1 MDPSC
6 PVQQPDSDTQPQRTR
21 FSGIWSV
28 PFSKS
33 VSNSKEVLNLG
44 TEIKTKFSIMDLGLL
59 HENRNSSLFYLKEK
73 CQREAAYLFKLE
85 QSFKNS
91 LNDLNTHILKPLV
104 KAETSD
110 QKNRPQLKNALL
122 VLEES
127 LEALFN
133 ESEEHCLHLADTL
146 DTSTQR
152 ELYLLKNT
160 QRLKR
165 VYIWYFT
172 AFTNYV
178 VLCGFEHIAKQTS
191 DYWKKNKKT
200 LKGFPI
206 DLCSNTSLAVSLH
219 QAFQQPISLQIQ
231 KYIDV
236 LRKLSWGLK
245 KNPET
250 KSITDALANVIDL
263 DKWIRQTLDVAAL
276 TKTLWNSLGSKLTE
290 LLFLPERR
298 LREDSK
304 NIPLTSPDGRCLL
317 FDDSLVMI
325 QGCEGSIYKLDT
337 LWVEALDN
345 ISSKRN
351 QLKIIVPEEEFIFTM
366 QDSQDKMVWLWKLSQ
381 AIRQHLDGK
390 LDFPLWGEDGAEN
403 SCNVPAC
410 RFAAYTFINNPR
422 FKDAVYEGDWYQGKP
437 QGSGIMKWP
446 DGRNYAGNYE
456 EGQEHGFG
464 VYVTPAGPEIFDCYK
479 CHWKRGK
486 MHGYGICE
494 YGNGMIYKGYF
505 QDKQR
510 HGFGILHSCRLEKF
524 PFKYVGHWEND
535 KKAGFGVFDDHDRG
549 ERYIGTWLEDCK
561 HGNGIVITQ
570 SGLCYEG
577 NFQYNKIVGPGTI
590 LSEDDSAYEGEF
602 TEELVLTGKGKLT
615 FSNGYII
622 EGLFSNKWGSGL
634 KANGTFCKP
643 TEQLN
648 PLITSKMQL
657 GSHITPAKD
666 RWQGIY
672 DQFMDF
678 LSSGSDETSVESFL
692 GFYSKNR
699 GKQKNLKSRP
709 ITTEVETA
717 MEHSTEDPLDF
728 QSCNRPNGATSEKLA
743 SNQCNLSKGQQLKEY
758 LSKAFASSH
767 NPLGKLLQTLILVF
781 QDTFSG
787 ICMHKRLLSMAQQE
801 VVSHAKKLF
810 QLASYF
816 LPTLLEKD
824 DSFTEGTI
832 RENLNAYTV
841 TLPLILPRFYPDLFM
856 LYMLYHEVE
865 DSRYWK
871 GILYLELL
879 SDTKLLEF
887 LEVQK
892 NLWPVQDI
900 HLTNKQRISVVKDVC
915 FTSAILCFQK
925 ISTTADPQDKLDTL
939 MKTYHEIESTVTR
952 VLNREYN
959 LSMDDLLPLLVYVVS
974 RARILHLGA
983 ELHLIR
989 DMMDPSTEGGMNDFL
1004 LTALDSCYQ
1013 HIQKEELRSRSLPK

>member
-1 MDPSC
+1 MDPNH
-6 PVQQPDSDTQPQRTR
+6 PVQQADPEVLLQRAR
-21 FSGIWSV
+21 FSRNWNT

-33 VSNSKEVLNLG
+33 TSSSRTILNLG
-44 TEIKTKFSIMDLGLL
+44 PEI
-59 HENRNSSLFYLKEK
+59 KEK

-91 LNDLNTHILKPLV
+91 LTDLKAHILKPLV

-110 QKNRPQLKNALL
+110 QKNRPQLKEALL

-127 LEALFN
+127 LEALYN

-146 DTSTQR
+146 DTLTR
-152 ELYLLKNT
+152 KELYLLVNT
-160 QRLKR
+160 QRLKE

-178 VLCGFEHIAKQTS
+178 VLCGFEHIAKQTRYEFRGKR
-191 DYWKKNKKT
+191 DYWKKNKKS
-200 LKGFPI
+200 LKGFHL
-206 DLCSNTSLAVSLH
+206 DLSTNASLSVSLH
-219 QAFQQPISLQIQ
+219 RVFHEPIRLQVQ

-236 LRKLSWGLK
+236 LRKLSWGLQ

-250 KSITDALANVIDL
+250 KPITDALATFIDL
-263 DKWIRQTLDVAAL
+263 DKWIRQSLDVATL
-276 TKTLWNSLGSKLTE
+276 TKILWNSLGSKLTE

-304 NIPLTSPDGRCLL
+304 NIPLTCPDGRLLL
-317 FDDSLVMI
+317 FDDSLVVI
-325 QGCEGSIYKLDT
+325 QGSESSIYKLDT
-337 LWVEALDN
+337 LWVDN
-345 ISSKRN
+345 ISSERN
-351 QLKIIVPEEEFIFTM
+351 QLKIIVPEEEFLFII
-366 QDSQDKMVWLWKLSQ
+366 QDMQDKMVWFWKLSQ
-381 AIRQHLDGK
+381 AIRQHLAGK
-390 LDFPLWGEDGAEN
+390 LDFPLWGEEGAED
-403 SCNVPAC
+403 SYNVPVC
-410 RFAAYTFINNPR
+410 RFAAYTYNSNPR
-422 FKDAVYEGDWYQGKP
+422 FKDAIYEGNWYKGKP

-456 EGQEHGFG
+456 DGQEHGFG
-464 VYVTPAGPEIFDCYK
+464 VYVAPGGPEIFDCYK
-479 CHWKRGK
+479 CHWRKGT

-494 YGNGMIYKGYF
+494 YGNGMTYKGYF
-505 QDKQR
+505 QDNQC
-510 HGFGILHSCRLEKF
+510 HGFGILHSSRMENL

-535 KKAGFGVFDDHDRG
+535 KKSGYGVFDDLDRG

-577 NFQYNKIVGPGTI
+577 NFQYNKLVGPGTI

-602 TEELVLTGKGKLT
+602 TEELLLTGKGKLT

-634 KANGTFCKP
+634 KTNGTFCKP
-643 TEQLN
+643 TEELN
-648 PLITSKMQL
+648 PLVTSKMQL

-666 RWQGIY
+666 RWKGIY
-672 DQFMDF
+672 DQFSDF
-678 LSSGSDETSVESFL
+678 LSSGSDETSMESFL

-699 GKQKNLKSRP
+699 ERRKNQNSRAV
-709 ITTEVETA
+709 TTEVENA

-728 QSCNRPNGATSEKLA
+728 LSCSRSNSTTPETLPP
-743 SNQCNLSKGQQLKEY
+743 NQCNFAEGKQLKEY
-758 LSKAFASSH
+758 LSEAFASSRH
-767 NPLGKLLQTLILVF
+767 PLGKLLQTLILVF
-781 QDTFSG
+781 QETYSG

-810 QLASYF
+810 ELSSYF
-816 LPTLLEKD
+816 LPKSLVND
-824 DSFTEGTI
+824 HSSPEGTT
-832 RENLNAYTV
+832 RDHLNAYTA

-856 LYMLYHEVE
+856 LYMLYHETE
-865 DSRYWK
+865 DSLYWK
-871 GILYLELL
+871 GILHLELL

-892 NLWPVQDI
+892 DLWPLQDI
-900 HLTNKQRISVVKDVC
+900 HLTSKQRISVVKDVC

-925 ISTTADPQDKLDTL
+925 ISTTADPQEKLNTI
-939 MKTYHEIESTVTR
+939 MKTYYEIEGTVTR
-952 VLNREYN
+952 VLNRKYS

-1013 HIQKEELRSRSLPK
+1013 HIQKEEIRSRSLPK

>member
-1 MDPSC
+1 MQLSHRMDPSY
-6 PVQQPDSDTQPQRTR
+6 PVQQAESDTLPQGAR
-21 FSGIWSV
+21 FSVNWTTS
-28 PFSKS
+28 FSKPAS
-33 VSNSKEVLNLG
+33 SSKEVLNLG
-44 TEIKTKFSIMDLGLL
+44 PEV
-59 HENRNSSLFYLKEK
+59 KEK

-85 QSFKNS
+85 QSFKNF
-91 LNDLNTHILKPLV
+91 LIDLKVHVLQPLV

-110 QKNRPQLKNALL
+110 QKNRPQLKGALL
-122 VLEES
+122 VLEGS
-127 LEALFN
+127 LEVLCN
-133 ESEEHCLHLADTL
+133 LSEEHCLHLVDTL
-146 DTSTQR
+146 DTLTHK
-152 ELYLLKNT
+152 ELCLLINT
-160 QRLKR
+160 QRLKE
-165 VYIWYFT
+165 VYVWYFT

-191 DYWKKNKKT
+191 DYWKKNKKIPR
-200 LKGFPI
+200 GFRL
-206 DLCSNTSLAVSLH
+206 DLSSNTSLSVSLH
-219 QAFQQPISLQIQ
+219 QVFHEPICLQVQ

-236 LRKLSWGLK
+236 LKKLSWGLE
-245 KNPET
+245 KNAET
-250 KSITDALANVIDL
+250 KPITDALATFMDL
-263 DKWIRQTLDVAAL
+263 DKWIRQSLDVAIL
-276 TKTLWNSLGSKLTE
+276 TKSLWNSLGSKLTE

-304 NIPLTSPDGRCLL
+304 NIPMSHPDGRILL
-317 FDDSLVMI
+317 FDDSLVII
-325 QGCEGSIYKLDT
+325 QGSESSSYKLDV

-345 ISSKRN
+345 MSSERN
-351 QLKIIVPEEEFIFTM
+351 QLKIIVPEEEFIFIL
-366 QDSQDKMVWLWKLSQ
+366 QDSQDKMVWFWKLNQ

-390 LDFPLWGEDGAEN
+390 LDFPLWGEEGTEN
-403 SCNVPAC
+403 SCNMPTC
-410 RFAAYTFINNPR
+410 RFASYTFINNPR
-422 FKDAVYEGDWYQGKP
+422 FKDAVYEGDWDRGKP

-446 DGRNYAGNYE
+446 DGRNYAGTYE

-464 VYVTPAGPEIFDCYK
+464 VYVTPGGPEIFDCYK

-486 MHGYGICE
+486 MNGYGICE
-494 YGNGMIYKGYF
+494 YGNGMTYKGYF
-505 QDKQR
+505 QDNQR
-510 HGFGILHSCRLEKF
+510 HGFGILHSPSLENL

-535 KKAGFGVFDDHDRG
+535 KKTGYGVFDDIDRG

-570 SGLCYEG
+570 SGLGYESI
-577 NFQYNKIVGPGTI
+577 FEYNKLVGPGTI

-634 KANGTFCKP
+634 KANGIFSKP
-643 TEQLN
+643 TEELD

-657 GSHITPAKD
+657 GSHITPAQD

-678 LSSGSDETSVESFL
+678 LNSGSDETSVESFL
-692 GFYSKNR
+692 GFYSGNR
-699 GKQKNLKSRP
+699 REQRKNLKSWS

-717 MEHSTEDPLDF
+717 MEQSTEDPLDF
-728 QSCNRPNGATSEKLA
+728 LSCNRPNGATSEKLA
-743 SNQCNLSKGQQLKEY
+743 PNQCNLAEEQQLKKY
-758 LSKAFASSH
+758 LSKAFESSH
-767 NPLGKLLQTLILVF
+767 HPLGKLLHTLILVF
-781 QDTFSG
+781 QATFSG
-787 ICMHKRLLSMAQQE
+787 ICMHKRLCAMAQKE

-810 QLASYF
+810 ELARYF
-816 LPTLLEKD
+816 LPESLEKVH
-824 DSFTEGTI
+824 SSTEGPI
-832 RENLNAYTV
+832 RAVSNAYTV

-865 DSRYWK
+865 DSLYWK
-871 GILYLELL
+871 GILHLELL

-892 NLWPVQDI
+892 NLWPLQDVQ
-900 HLTNKQRISVVKDVC
+900 LKRSQRNSSVKDVC

-925 ISTTADPQDKLDTL
+925 ISTTADPQDKLDTIV
-939 MKTYHEIESTVTR
+939 KTYREIESTVTQ
-952 VLNREYN
+952 VLEREYS
-959 LSMDDLLPLLVYVVS
+959 LSMDELLPLLVYVVS

-1004 LTALDSCYQ
+1004 LTALDSCYH
-1013 HIQKEELRSRSLPK
+1013 HIQKEEIRTRYFPK